1 MSGPTWRSRWARF
14 AVAVVL
20 GLGVVIASPARAA
33 RDYATVGRIVTRVVE
48 GRTVVLV
55 PIAGTMRLRLSEPFR
70 LNNRSRLYLTIV
82 DAKLGIP
89 VPPRKGEGVLGMEVT
104 ERDGDVRIAIDF
116 RALGD
121 YGMKPTEGGILL
133 WVDPEPPLRAAPADP
148 AVVPAGVKAPERMEA
163 KASPQESQGGGIAGL
178 LILSGLAAI
187 AGVGVRTLRTEGGA
201 QDLKDRFDQALAWA
215 ARRQTPKAAESTGV
229 ADR

>member
-1 MSGPTWRSRWARF
+1 MQ
-14 AVAVVL
+14 
-20 GLGVVIASPARAA
+20 
-33 RDYATVGRIVTRVVE
+33 
-48 GRTVVLV
+48 
-55 PIAGTMRLRLSEPFR
+55 
-70 LNNRSRLYLTIV
+70 
-82 DAKLGIP
+82 
-89 VPPRKGEGVLGMEVT
+89 VT
-104 ERDGDVRIAIDF
+104 ERDGDVRIAIDLK
-116 RALGD
+116 ALGD

-133 WVDPEPPLRAAPADP
+133 WVDPEPPLRTAPADP

-163 KASPQESQGGGIAGL
+163 ASPQESQGGGLAGL

-215 ARRQTPKAAESTGV
+215 ARRQSPKAAESAGV